1 MKFRM
6 QIRCTSDGTTWWENL
21 PAHITS
27 RYAAKT
33 HARHAVEMYNRR
45 AKPEKQRELASV
57 EQIVPGLDGG
67 NDAVR

>member
-6 QIRCTSDGTTWWENL
+6 QIRCTSDGTTWWESL

-45 AKPEKQRELASV
+45 AKPEVQREYVCV
-57 EQIVPGLDGG
+57 EIIVPGVESDRGQ
-67 NDAVR
+67 

>member
-1 MKFRM
+1 MTKFRM

-33 HARHAVEMYNRR
+33 HARHAVEMFNRR
-45 AKPEKQRELASV
+45 AKSDKQREYICIEV
-57 EQIVPGLDGG
+57 IVPGVESDRGQ
-67 NDAVR
+67 